1 MIKDTIKTILK
12 AFLIDAGIILVGSSI
27 AYRFGVDIKQKEVL
41 FFTLFILIMLSILE
55 ILVSNILI
63 FIKKNNTDIDERIIN
78 MLKEIDFKKEEIY
91 IILDIIWYM
100 VIASILIFVTIP
112 NFIMLGLLMMLIAN
126 SVSISILLVTV
137 YLFQHLIKEN
147 AKI

>member
-27 AYRFGVDIKQKEVL
+27 AYRFGIDIKQKEVL

>member
-55 ILVSNILI
+55 KLVSNILI

>member
-27 AYRFGVDIKQKEVL
+27 AYRFGIDIKQKEVL

-100 VIASILIFVTIP
+100 VIVSILIFVTIP